1 MVYSCRRQD
10 AAFCGRQFGLPRDF
24 MNSSSIKNSPASVS
38 GISSSETTQLEPIKL
53 HVAEGSDPP
62 IELLLKNAD
71 YRSSPIPEADFIV
84 YPFLVRSEMDSRK
97 TIARISKQFRSAKK
111 KVIVFILDD
120 HEGGYPFYENLFLL
134 RTSAQA
140 GKLAANERVMP
151 YLWEC
156 KDEPFAPTSTG
167 DALPSIGFCGQSSS
181 HRKALMEAFET
192 SPSIRSNFVKRDA
205 FWGGNPHDAGLKA
218 DFWEN
223 MQQNQFALAPRG
235 AGNFSMRFYQ
245 ALSVGRIPVLINT
258 DMALPFSDL
267 IPWKD
272 FIVFEANEAQCVR
285 RLLEIFDMGQVAA
298 LQQMCHQMF
307 HGYLSH
313 KVFLGHLLQQLKTAG
328 EIKTASWWTR
338 WKRIKN

>member
-1 MVYSCRRQD
+1 
-10 AAFCGRQFGLPRDF
+10 
-24 MNSSSIKNSPASVS
+24 
-38 GISSSETTQLEPIKL
+38 
-53 HVAEGSDPP
+53 
-62 IELLLKNAD
+62 
-71 YRSSPIPEADFIV
+71 
-84 YPFLVRSEMDSRK
+84 
-97 TIARISKQFRSAKK
+97 
-111 KVIVFILDD
+111 
-120 HEGGYPFYENLFLL
+120 
-134 RTSAQA
+134 
-140 GKLAANERVMP
+140 
-151 YLWEC
+151 
-156 KDEPFAPTSTG
+156 
-167 DALPSIGFCGQSSS
+167 
-181 HRKALMEAFET
+181 MEAFET
-192 SPSIRSNFVKRDA
+192 SPLIRSNFVKRDA

>member
-1 MVYSCRRQD
+1 
-10 AAFCGRQFGLPRDF
+10 
-24 MNSSSIKNSPASVS
+24 MNLSPIKNSPALSTD
-38 GISSSETTQLEPIKL
+38 ISSPKTAGAELAKL
-53 HVAEGSDPP
+53 YVPEGSDPP

-71 YRSSPIPEADFIV
+71 HRLSPISEADFIV
-84 YPFLVRSEMDSRK
+84 YPCLVRNEMDSRK
-97 TIARISKQFRSAKK
+97 TIAKISKQYRSAKK
-111 KVIVFILDD
+111 KVIVFVLDD
-120 HEGGYPFYENLFLL
+120 HEGRYPFYENLFLL

-140 GKLAANERVMP
+140 GRLAVNERIMP

-156 KDEPFAPTSTG
+156 KDEPFAPVSSRDG
-167 DALPSIGFCGQSSS
+167 LPSIGFCGQISS
-181 HRKALMEAFET
+181 HRKNLMAAFEA
-192 SPSIRSNFVKRDA
+192 SPLIRSNFIKRDA

-218 DFWEN
+218 DFWDN

-258 DMALPFSDL
+258 DMALPFGDL

-285 RLLEIFDMGQVAA
+285 RLLEIFDAGQAAA
-298 LQQMCHQMF
+298 LQQMCYQVF

-328 EIKTASWWTR
+328 EIKTPSWWAR
-338 WKRIKN
+338 WKSLFSRS